1 MKASAQ
7 ELDSILNS
15 SFPTHIFESEN
26 VFLWLLLSFL
36 AFWSS
41 LDGVKIRPQWNLY

>member
-15 SFPTHIFESEN
+15 SFPTHIFEN
-26 VFLWLLLSFL
+26 VFLSLLLSFL

>member
-15 SFPTHIFESEN
+15 SFPTHIFEN
-26 VFLWLLLSFL
+26 VFLCLLLSFL